1 MSLEDTL
8 FTPCPIVWGIF
19 GHTNKVSEQELQE
32 HTLMPLL
39 EELGRTPD
47 KVLLPSEGHSSIYL
61 QEWAESLHIKTQVFH
76 CDWAK
81 NGRIAQVIRDE
92 RIQKECTHAL
102 VFLSPKSERLEKY
115 SKKLGAKGKVV
126 FTSLDGLQRLPLASV
141 PARKSD
147 KGIMQLFR
155 KCQC

>member
-8 FTPCPIVWGIF
+8 FTPTPIVWGIF
-19 GHTNKVSEQELQE
+19 GHTNTISEQELQE
-32 HTLMPLL
+32 RTLMPLL
-39 EELGRTPD
+39 QELGRTPD
-47 KVLLPSEGHSSIYL
+47 KVLLPSEGNSSIYL

-81 NGRIAQVIRDE
+81 NGRIAQFIRDD

-102 VFLSPKSERLEKY
+102 VFLSPKSERLGKYAEK
-115 SKKLGAKGKVV
+115 LVRKGKVV
-126 FTSLDGLQRLPLASV
+126 VTSLDGLQRLPSASA

-147 KGIMQLFR
+147 TGIMQRFR